1 MPAALIK
8 RLSNLLCVK
17 SIVTLI
23 LTVVFADLAVTGRI
37 SSHDFLTVFSVV
49 IASISARRANASADS
64 WRKTPDRNC
73 PDRHPRATSSTIIT
87 LKPAAKASTP
97 MWEWRPWD
105 ISGIISSTTT

>member
-23 LTVVFADLAVTGRI
+23 LAVTGRI

-49 IASISARRANASADS
+49 IAFYFGTQSER
-64 WRKTPDRNC
+64 
-73 PDRHPRATSSTIIT
+73 
-87 LKPAAKASTP
+87 L
-97 MWEWRPWD
+97 
-105 ISGIISSTTT
+105 SGQLEKDTGQKLS